1 MMGENELF
9 GIYFNAE
16 LVTSM
21 IALGLTYGIHRVL
34 VLVGLHRV
42 VWHRPLFETA
52 LFIIVWSLVLASYTS
67 SIH

>member
-9 GIYFNAE
+9 GVYFNAE
-16 LVTSM
+16 LGTSM
-21 IALGLTYGIHRVL
+21 IALALTYGIHRVL
-34 VLVGLHRV
+34 VMLGLQRL

-52 LFIIVWSLVLASYTS
+52 LFIIVWSLVLASYTL